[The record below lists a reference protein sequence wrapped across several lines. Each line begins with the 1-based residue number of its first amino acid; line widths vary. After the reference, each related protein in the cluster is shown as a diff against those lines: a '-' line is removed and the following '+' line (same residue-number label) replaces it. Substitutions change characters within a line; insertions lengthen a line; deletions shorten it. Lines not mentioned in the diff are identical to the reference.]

1 MNILT
6 GVRVAIAALLANKT
20 RSLLASLGIVIGIGS
35 VIVMVAI
42 GKGSR
47 KEVMDVISRMGENLI
62 TLNAGEAK
70 RRGGKLRFADNVTT
84 LTLRDALLLAEDIP
98 ELARVAPYEY
108 KETKVKYGNAYTQA
122 TVSGSTPEFLQV
134 RKYEID
140 RGRFFDQKELTLSSR
155 VAVIGATTV
164 KNIFGEDDPLDQT
177 IRVDT
182 IPFTIIGVFKSKG
195 MDTDGADQDDILMT
209 PLTTLMRRI
218 LNQNYIR
225 TIYVQAVSK
234 KDIGGAVEKIRDILR
249 ERHRIR
255 DDHDD
260 DFTMRSQLDIEEMK
274 QETAD
279 LFTRLIVGVA
289 AISLIV
295 GGIGIFAV
303 MLASVKERTRE
314 IGVRRAVG
322 ASKRTIIL
330 QFLLESLMISLF
342 GGIAGIALG
351 SGISLGLDRWGPWTL
366 ILEPDPMILATGV
379 CGLIGVAF
387 GVYPAVKASRLDP
400 LEALRVE

>member
-1 MNILT
+1 MNILN
-6 GVRVAIAALLANKT
+6 GLRVAVAALLANKT
-20 RSLLASLGIVIGIGS
+20 RSMLASLGIVIGIGS

-70 RRGGKLRFADNVTT
+70 RRGGKLRFAENVTT

-108 KETKVKYGNAYTQA
+108 KETKVKHGNAYTQT
-122 TVSGSTPEFLQV
+122 TVSGSTPEFLRV
-134 RKYEID
+134 RNYEIE
-140 RGRFFDQKELTLSSR
+140 RGRFFDRRELRLSSR
-155 VAVIGATTV
+155 VAVIGTTTI

-177 IRVDT
+177 IRIDA

-225 TIYVQAVSK
+225 TIYVQVSTK
-234 KDIGGAVEKIRDILR
+234 KDIDGAVRKIRNILR

-260 DFTMRSQLDIEEMK
+260 DFTIRSQLDVEEMK

-342 GGIAGIALG
+342 GGAVGIALG
-351 SGISLGLDRWGPWTL
+351 SGIALGLDRWGPWTL
-366 ILEPDPMILATGV
+366 ILERDPMILAAGV
-379 CGLIGVAF
+379 CGAIGVVF
-387 GVYPAVKASRLDP
+387 GVYPAIKASRLDP